1 MNRLGILFSRMR
13 KEEKILIEKAE
24 KKRIELIHIDTRKI
38 IMGEK
43 FETELDVIIDREI
56 SHNLSLYAIRYFE
69 SLGLS
74 SVNSFKIAS
83 RCGDKVYTTLI
94 LDKANIPNLKTKM
107 AFSAENAL
115 ETIESMGYPCVIKP
129 PVGSWGRMIAKINDR
144 EAAEAIVEQKTF
156 MPGNSIYYIQEYI
169 NKPGRDIRVFCIDGE
184 SICAIYR
191 NAEHWITNTA
201 RGGKATNCKINN
213 EISSL
218 CESTSKAIG
227 DGLLAIDLIE
237 TDNGLKVNEVNHKME
252 FRNSI
257 DVTGV
262 DIPMLM
268 LDYAIKQMKGHN

>member
-43 FETELDVIIDREI
+43 FETKFDVIIDREI

-169 NKPGRDIRVFCIDGE
+169 NKPGRDIRVFCIKGE

-201 RGGKATNCKINN
+201 RGGKATHCEINN

-268 LDYAIKQMKGHN
+268 LDYAIKQMRGHN

>member
-1 MNRLGILFSRMR
+1 MNRIGILFSRMR
-13 KEEKILIEKAE
+13 KEEKLLIEKAE
-24 KKRIELIHIDTRKI
+24 KKKIELIHIDTRKI

-144 EAAEAIVEQKTF
+144 EAAEAIIEQKTF
-156 MPGNSIYYIQEYI
+156 MPGNSIYYVQEYI
-169 NKPGRDIRVFCIDGE
+169 NKPGRDIRVFCINGE

-201 RGGKATNCKINN
+201 RGGKATNCNINN

-268 LDYAIKQMKGHN
+268 LDYAIKQMRGHN